1 MIIRMNLEQLLDK
14 LRQDPDMKANISH
27 WETLPPVPARYAEFP
42 AGLDPRIV
50 HALGE
55 RGIRQLYTHQAQAID
70 AALAR
75 RNTVVV
81 TPTASGKTMC
91 YNLPVLDSILRDPS
105 SRALYLFPTKALA
118 QDQVTEV
125 KSLADRM
132 DVDIKSYVYDGDT
145 PPAIRQVCR
154 QAGHIVITNPDMLH
168 TGVLPHHTKWVKL
181 FENLKYIVIDELH
194 QYRGVFG
201 SHLAN
206 LLRRLRRI
214 CEFYGSKPVFLCSSA
229 TIANPKDLAE
239 KLIEQPAE
247 LIDQNGAPRGE
258 KHFLFYNPPLIG
270 RDGIR
275 ESSIKT
281 AARIAGDLLRNNVQT
296 ITFARSRQNVELL
309 TTYLRERA
317 GRGKAG
323 KIFGYRGGYRPNERR
338 EIERGLRNGEIMG
351 VVSTNALELGIDI
364 GQLEACVMCG
374 YPGSIASAWQ
384 QAGRAGRRGDTSL
397 TIMVSSASPLDQYMN
412 AHPEYFFNRPPELG
426 LINPDNLL
434 ILVSHLK
441 CAAFEL
447 PFLDGEHFGVE
458 TTAEILGYLEEER
471 ILRHAGGK
479 WHWSAENFPAENI
492 SLRSVDAENIVII
505 DQTVTG
511 NTQVLGEID
520 QLGAMTML
528 HTNAIYLHQGVQYH
542 VDKLDWGEKKSYVHK
557 VDVEYYTDAN
567 LAVTIKPLDVI
578 KEKQQ
583 MGLQVRFGEVMT
595 AAMATIFKK
604 IRLHTHE
611 NMGWGE
617 IHLPEYEMHT
627 AAYWVSLP
635 DELAEGFTQDE
646 LQSALVG
653 LGSLLKGLAPM
664 YLMCDPSDIH
674 QVVQVRSPF
683 NDQPTVYL
691 YDAYPGGIGL
701 GEKCYDLHPMLL
713 GAALDRVQSCPC
725 ESGCPSCVGP
735 AAEMGNIVGAKQ
747 AVLRILYRAMQAEA
761 EVAN

>member
-1 MIIRMNLEQLLDK
+1 MNLEQLLDK
-14 LRQDPDMKANISH
+14 LRNDPDMKANLTA
-27 WETLPPVPARYAEFP
+27 WETLPAVPARYGEFP
-42 AGLDPRIV
+42 TGLDDRIIR
-50 HALGE
+50 ALKE
-55 RGIRQLYTHQAQAID
+55 RGIERLYSHQSEAIER
-70 AALAR
+70 ALAGQ
-75 RNTVVV
+75 NTVVV

-91 YNLPVLDSILRDPS
+91 YNLPVLNAILQDHA

-118 QDQVTEV
+118 QDQVVEV
-125 KSLADRM
+125 KSLADRLG
-132 DVDIKSYVYDGDT
+132 VEIKSYVYDGDT
-145 PPAIRQVCR
+145 PPGVRQVCR

-168 TGVLPHHTKWVKL
+168 TGILPHHTKWVKL

-214 CEFYGSKPVFLCSSA
+214 CGFYGSKPVFLCSSA
-229 TIANPKDLAE
+229 TIANPKELAE
-239 KLIEQPAE
+239 RLIEQPVH
-247 LIDQNGAPRGE
+247 LVDRSGAPRGE

-270 RDGIR
+270 RDGLR
-275 ESSIKT
+275 ESAVRAT
-281 AARIAGDLLRNNVQT
+281 TRVAGQLLKNKVQT
-296 ITFARSRQNVELL
+296 IVFARSRQNVEVL

-317 GRGKAG
+317 GKGMAG
-323 KIFGYRGGYRPNERR
+323 KIMGYRGGYRPNERR
-338 EIERGLRNGEIMG
+338 EIERGLRSGEIMG

-374 YPGSIASAWQ
+374 YPGTIASAWQ
-384 QAGRAGRRGDTSL
+384 QAGRAGRRGSTAL
-397 TIMVSSASPLDQYMN
+397 TILVGSSSPLDQYVLQ
-412 AHPEYFFNRPPELG
+412 HPEYFFHRPPELG

-447 PFLDGEHFGVE
+447 PFVDGEQFGVD
-458 TTAEILGYLEEER
+458 TTVEILGYLEEEG

-505 DQTVTG
+505 DQTEPH
-511 NTQVLGEID
+511 NPQVLGEID
-520 QLGAMTML
+520 QLGAMTMV
-528 HTNAIYLHQGVQYH
+528 HTNAIYLHQGRQYH
-542 VDKLDWGEKKSYVHK
+542 VDKLDWGEKKAYVHR
-557 VDVEYYTDAN
+557 VNVEYYTDAN
-567 LAVTIKPLDVI
+567 LAVTIKPLEVL
-578 KEKQQ
+578 KEKQEL
-583 MGLQVRFGEVMT
+583 GLQVCFGEVMT
-595 AAMATIFKK
+595 AAKATIFKK

-635 DELAEGFTQDE
+635 EAITEGFSQDE

-653 LGSLLKGLAPM
+653 LGHLLKGLAPM
-664 YLMCDPSDIH
+664 YLMCDPSDIR

-683 NDQPTVYL
+683 NDLPTVYL
-691 YDAYPGGIGL
+691 YDAYPAGIGL
-701 GEKCYDLHPMLL
+701 GEKCYDLHAMLL
-713 GAALDRVQSCPC
+713 GTALDRVQSCEC
-725 ESGCPSCVGP
+725 EHGCPSCVGP
-735 AAEMGNIVGAKQ
+735 AAEMGNIGGAKEG
-747 AVLRILYRAMQAEA
+747 VLRLLQRALSHRPEG
-761 EVAN
+761 ESVN